1 MRTRLAIAATSALLL
16 TVAPATAVTIDRA
29 MQDTSPTVTSAPA
42 SAGSSGSGSSGS
54 GSAGSSGSPADWG
67 YGYGSSSQTTTT
79 SGTPVSSA
87 SGVVMVDTVLPG
99 GEGAGSGIVLRSD
112 GVVLTNYHVVEG
124 STSIRVTASG
134 GKTYTASVVGYDE
147 SHDVAVLKLTDAS
160 GLATATF
167 DTTTTVGEAV
177 TAIGQGGGQGTLYKT
192 SGTITASGQQITA
205 SDESSGSETLTGLL
219 QTNAQIVAGYSGGPL
234 TDADGEVVGMDT
246 AASSRSPITGYA
258 IPIASAL
265 SIATQIQNGTHTA
278 TNHIGARA
286 ALGVE
291 VSSGTTSDGSAY
303 GGWSPYGTGDGSYG
317 SAAGAAVVGVLDGSG
332 VASAGLAAGD
342 TITAVGGHTI
352 SDASRLSS
360 VMDAYQPGQR
370 VSVQWSDASGSS
382 HSATV
387 TLGTSSAN

>member
-16 TVAPATAVTIDRA
+16 TVAPATAVAIDRA
-29 MQDTSPTVTSAPA
+29 MQDTTPTVSSAPA
-42 SAGSSGSGSSGS
+42 SSAASGSGSSS
-54 GSAGSSGSPADWG
+54 SGSSGSATDWG
-67 YGYGSSSQTTTT
+67 YGPWSSGQTTATT

-352 SDASRLSS
+352 SDASQLSS